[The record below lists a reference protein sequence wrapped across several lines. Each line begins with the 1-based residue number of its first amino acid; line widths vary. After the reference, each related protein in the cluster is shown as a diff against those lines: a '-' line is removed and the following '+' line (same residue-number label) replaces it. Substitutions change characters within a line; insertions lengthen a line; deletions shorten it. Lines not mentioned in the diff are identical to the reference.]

1 MMATQHLARIG
12 DFRALSHER
21 PGIKPP
27 QGYGRLMQVK
37 IRHDY
42 YNADGNACCDFSILP
57 TDGTAE
63 LMTSIGLLLLVEPDG
78 FSVLYDRSRADA
90 LLAYL
95 KRQGEVIGPKDY
107 YPLWSGENHWQG
119 RHEGARISDLKGHL
133 KTAVCAALA
142 DKDGD
147 GALSALLKQPAKSL
161 DALQF
166 WTRLRFVLT
175 NGNPFFVN
183 ISNVPLSTNPGR
195 KNFFFANIQ
204 AHSEPGGAVYLNTG
218 SAVSGRELVSTRP
231 TCFAWEVPEGDG
243 VLVRDLSGRV
253 VLDLPAKVPKS
264 LAGYNPGD
272 ITGQAVRD
280 IAAGD
285 SLTTEDSVQWHM
297 VQVKL
302 IGLPEDRYVLETTN
316 SQMPTKTILYTVSK
330 PLPMAF
336 IDLLFSNPGGGA
348 PGIYPINLGK
358 SAADDAITPVQY
370 CLRFKARRTYW
381 SYFIVPKQGLDEFS
395 DLKIETVAGRPV
407 TFDGPDRVV
416 LPNGQPAYAFV
427 SQEAIALRQQS
438 GMRFRLLGRRRSR
451 PEDLTVLV
459 ACLPVAS
466 IQQVRA
472 PIQGVSPDH
481 TAFSDIYVYV

>member
-1 MMATQHLARIG
+1 MATQHIGRTG

-21 PGIKPP
+21 PSTKPP
-27 QGYGRLMQVK
+27 QGYARLMQVK
-37 IRHDY
+37 IQHDY
-42 YNADGNACCDFSILP
+42 YNADGNACPDFSVLP
-57 TDGTAE
+57 TEATVDM
-63 LMTSIGLLLLVEPDG
+63 MTSVGLLLRPEPDG
-78 FSVLYDRSRADA
+78 FSVLYDLARADG
-90 LLAYL
+90 LLNCL

-107 YPLWSGENHWQG
+107 YPLWGGENQWRG
-119 RHEGARISDLKGHL
+119 RHDGGRISDLKGHL

-142 DKDGD
+142 EKDDD
-147 GALSALLKQPAKSL
+147 GTLTALLKQPAKTL
-161 DALQF
+161 DATQY
-166 WTRLRFVLT
+166 WTRLRFILV
-175 NGNPFFVN
+175 NGNPFFIN
-183 ISNVPLSTNPGR
+183 ISNLPLATNPGR
-195 KNFFFANIQ
+195 KNFFFNNMQ
-204 AHSEPGGAVYLNTG
+204 AHSAPEGTVYLNTG

-264 LAGYNPGD
+264 LSGLDPGR
-272 ITGQAVRD
+272 ITGQTVRD
-280 IAAGD
+280 VADAD
-285 SLTTEDSVQWHM
+285 SLTAEDSVQWHM

-316 SQMPTKTILYTVSK
+316 SNMPTKTILYTTGK

-336 IDLLFSNPGGGA
+336 IDLLFSNPIGNG
-348 PGIYPINLGK
+348 PGIYPVDVTKTVAQG
-358 SAADDAITPVQY
+358 AITPVQY